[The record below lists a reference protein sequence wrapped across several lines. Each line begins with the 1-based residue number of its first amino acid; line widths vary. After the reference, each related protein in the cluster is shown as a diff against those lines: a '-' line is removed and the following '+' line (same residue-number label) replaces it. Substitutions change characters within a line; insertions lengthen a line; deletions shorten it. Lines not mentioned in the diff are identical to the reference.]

1 MSPST
6 TFPSAKWASI
16 LSKFEPGNVQVLVAS
31 VPIYGHF
38 EKLRVIAADLVQR
51 GYQVSFITGS
61 VFRESVE
68 KIGARFVALEG
79 EADFDAS
86 DMSKLWP
93 ERELLPAGPEQLCWD
108 MKHVFINRMA
118 DQYWTVQHFLAG
130 AYSHR
135 AGPVIMAQDTLFLGA
150 IPVLLGAPGMQPA
163 AVISIGITP
172 IVLSSIDTA
181 PFNSGLPPDS
191 SEEGRIRNIAMRENF
206 RQMLS
211 GPQDFW
217 VQSLK
222 QLKATNTSGFFLD
235 LLVTLPDRY
244 LQLSIEELEY
254 PRSDAPDSL
263 KFVGALPPGKREVT
277 ALPSWWNTVAEHE
290 KALVVVSQGTA
301 SNDPKNLI
309 IPTLEALKDLD
320 VVVVAT
326 LVRGDHI
333 EGYEL
338 PTNVLTAKF
347 IPFDELFK
355 HTDVVVSN
363 GGYGTIQQAFSTGVP
378 MVLAGMS
385 EDKPEA
391 CARAAWTGAAIN
403 LATNQPTPSQVRAAV
418 EKVLDMPRYK
428 ARALELQTQ
437 YLKTDCFGDIAATI
451 NELAL
456 APRKRNTG
464 YRHHFRRAPGEAR
477 RWGPLYWAPLTQTR
491 AMPEVEREQQLR
503 SQEYS
508 MRP

>member
-1 MSPST
+1 VILNPAFLFSHTMSPSIT
-6 TFPSAKWASI
+6 SPSSQWASI
-16 LSKFEPGNVQVLVAS
+16 LSKFEPGNAQVLVAS

-38 EKLRVIAADLVQR
+38 EKLRVVAADLVQR
-51 GYQVSFITGS
+51 GYQVSFITGA

-79 EADFDAS
+79 TADFDSS
-86 DMSKLWP
+86 DMTKWP

-108 MKHVFINRMA
+108 LKHVFIDHMA

-130 AYSHR
+130 AYSRR
-135 AGPVIMAQDTLFLGA
+135 AGPVVMVQDTTFLGA
-150 IPVLLGAPGMQPA
+150 FPVLLGAPGMQPA

-191 SEEGRIRNIAMRENF
+191 SEEGRIRNIAMRESF
-206 RQMLS
+206 RQMFS
-211 GPQDFW
+211 GPQDLW

-222 QLKATNTSGFFLD
+222 QLKATDTPGFFLD
-235 LLVTLPDRY
+235 QLVTLPHRY

-263 KFVGALPPGKREVT
+263 KFIGALPSGKREAT
-277 ALPSWWNTVAEHE
+277 ALPSWWNTIVEHE
-290 KALVVVSQGTA
+290 RPVVVVSQGTA
-301 SNDPKNLI
+301 SNDPKDLI

-320 VVVVAT
+320 VLVVAT

-338 PTNVLTAKF
+338 PTNVLAAKF

-355 HTDVVVSN
+355 SADVVVNN
-363 GGYGTIQQAFSTGVP
+363 GGYGTIQQAFSSGVP

-418 EKVLDMPRYK
+418 EKVLNIPRYK
-428 ARALELQTQ
+428 ARALELQKQ

-456 APRKRNTG
+456 AAQKRNTG
-464 YRHHFRRAPGEAR
+464 YRHHFRRAAGESR
-477 RWGPLYWAPLTQTR
+477 EVGPCTR
-491 AMPEVEREQQLR
+491 L
-503 SQEYS
+503 S
-508 MRP
+508 

>member
-1 MSPST
+1 MSRST
-6 TFPSAKWASI
+6 TFPSSQWASI
-16 LSKFEPGNVQVLVAS
+16 LSKFDPGNVQVLVAS
-31 VPIYGHF
+31 VPIYGHV
-38 EKLRVIAADLVQR
+38 EKLRVVAADLVQR

-79 EADFDAS
+79 TADFDS
-86 DMSKLWP
+86 SNMSKLWP

-108 MKHVFINRMA
+108 LKHVFIDHMP

-135 AGPVIMAQDTLFLGA
+135 ACPVIMVQDTMFLGA

-191 SEEGRIRNIAMRENF
+191 SEEGRIRNIAMRESS
-206 RQMLS
+206 RRMLS
-211 GPQDFW
+211 GPQDLW
-217 VQSLK
+217 VRNLK
-222 QLKATNTSGFFLD
+222 QLKATDTSGFFFD

-263 KFVGALPPGKREVT
+263 KFIGALPSGKREAT
-277 ALPSWWNTVAEHE
+277 ALPSWWNTIVEHE
-290 KALVVVSQGTA
+290 KPLVVVSQGTA
-301 SNDPKNLI
+301 SNDPKDLI
-309 IPTLEALKDLD
+309 IPTLEALEDLD
-320 VVVVAT
+320 VLVVAT

-355 HTDVVVSN
+355 YADVVVNN
-363 GGYGTIQQAFSTGVP
+363 GGYGTIQQAFSSGVP

-403 LATNQPTPSQVRAAV
+403 LAANRPTPPQVRAAV
-418 EKVLDMPRYK
+418 KKVLNMPRYK
-428 ARALELQTQ
+428 ARALELRKQ

-456 APRKRNTG
+456 ATRKRNTG
-464 YRHHFRRAPGEAR
+464 YRHHFRRAAGKSWEV
-477 RWGPLYWAPLTQTR
+477 GPYTGLPWYC
-491 AMPEVEREQQLR
+491 
-503 SQEYS
+503 
-508 MRP
+508 